1 MISFPKLIVIALV
14 IFAVWYAVRW
24 LNRPPAPPRRAR
36 RQPASG
42 AGPQAARRVEAEDL
56 VACPTCGAYV
66 SESARSCGKAACPR
80 PR

>member
-1 MISFPKLIVIALV
+1 MISFPKLVVIALV

-36 RQPASG
+36 RQPA
-42 AGPQAARRVEAEDL
+42 AEPQTARRVEAEDL
-56 VACPTCGAYV
+56 VACPACGAYV
-66 SESARSCGKAACPR
+66 SESARSCGKPACPR

>member
-24 LNRPPAPPRRAR
+24 LNRPPAPPRAR
-36 RQPASG
+36 QAPPRSPG
-42 AGPQAARRVEAEDL
+42 AQQRVEAEDL

-66 SESARSCGKAACPR
+66 AQSARSCGKAACPR